1 MLNVLLY
8 SSVPQ
13 PTVTT
18 GDATPT
24 PSGGGGAPTTTVP
37 DAPSTTGPGAP
48 STTGMYSLQTI

>member
-18 GDATPT
+18 GDSDTPT
-24 PSGGGGAPTTTVP
+24 PTITVHYGTSTTVQG
-37 DAPSTTGPGAP
+37 TP